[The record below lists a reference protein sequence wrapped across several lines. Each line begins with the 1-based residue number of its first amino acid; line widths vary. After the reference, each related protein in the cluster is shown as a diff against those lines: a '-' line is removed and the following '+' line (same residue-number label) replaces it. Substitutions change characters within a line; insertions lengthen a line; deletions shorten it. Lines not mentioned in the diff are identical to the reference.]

1 MTVERNC
8 IRIEKKN
15 AAYYIKVSNSNE
27 KEMMLRC
34 MRILTDALD
43 NVEHHVKAIKFF
55 QVLTHFKYIH
65 QIVKELNLH
74 RVSGKKAG

>member
-1 MTVERNC
+1 
-8 IRIEKKN
+8 
-15 AAYYIKVSNSNE
+15 
-27 KEMMLRC
+27 MMLRC

-74 RVSGKKAG
+74 RVSGKKEG